1 MPNVEMIDAALQSET
16 GPKTFDELVPL
27 LEDAGYVVETKMG
40 EDMPDMGPE
49 APEDAGPE
57 DAALEGEGME
67 EGMDML
73 EELAPPG
80 TEPVVT
86 SMSGVMRDKARTAS
100 KNALDKHKG
109 DYA

>member
-1 MPNVEMIDAALQSET
+1 MPNVEMIDSALQSAD

-40 EDMPDMGPE
+40 EDMPMDGKE
-49 APEDAGPE
+49 APEDMGPDDGAE
-57 DAALEGEGME
+57 SEEMME

-80 TEPVVT
+80 TEPVMT
-86 SMSGVMRDKARTAS
+86 SMSGVMRDKARNAS
-100 KNALDKHKG
+100 KNALEKHKG